1 MNLWFNTHEFHKN
14 KPSIIKHH
22 NTLLMN
28 KLKENPLSKLI
39 GTWKG
44 NAGID
49 LAPKPTEDE
58 NNPYYEILT
67 IKPVDI
73 AIENAEE
80 QELTAVEYQQVVREK
95 SNDKVSHSETGHWIW
110 DKNNKMVMNSFSI
123 PRGVCVLA
131 SGKAETTDNQL
142 TISVYTDKNDSN
154 GGIVQSAFMQK
165 KATTKSFKRT
175 FKITGNTLSYTQE
188 TVVDIYGKVFS
199 HIDENVLTKEL

>member
-1 MNLWFNTHEFHKN
+1 MNE
-14 KPSIIKHH
+14 
-22 NTLLMN
+22 
-28 KLKENPLSKLI
+28 LKKNPLSKLI

-44 NAGID
+44 NTGID

-80 QELTAVEYQQVVREK
+80 QELTAVEYHQVVREK

-110 DKNNKMVMNSFSI
+110 DKNNKTVMNAFSI

-131 SGKAETTDNQL
+131 TGEAETVDNQL
-142 TISVYTDKNDSN
+142 TISVFTDKNDSN

-165 KATTKSFKRT
+165 KASTESFKRT
-175 FKITGNTLSYTQE
+175 FKITDNTLSYTQE

>member
-1 MNLWFNTHEFHKN
+1 
-14 KPSIIKHH
+14 
-22 NTLLMN
+22 MN
-28 KLKENPLSKLI
+28 KLKTNPLAKLI
-39 GTWKG
+39 GVWKG
-44 NAGID
+44 NTGID

-80 QELTAVEYQQVVREK
+80 QELTAVEYHQVVREK

-110 DKNNKMVMNSFSI
+110 DKDNNMIMNGFSI

-131 SGKAETTDNQL
+131 SGDFKATDNQL
-142 TISVYTDKNDSN
+142 TLNVFADGNDAN

-165 KATTKSFKRT
+165 KANTKSFKRT
-175 FKITGNTLSYTQE
+175 FEIKGNTLSYTQE

-199 HIDENVLTKEL
+199 HIDENVLTKEQ

>member
-1 MNLWFNTHEFHKN
+1 
-14 KPSIIKHH
+14 
-22 NTLLMN
+22 MN
-28 KLKENPLSKLI
+28 KLKKNPLSKLI

-44 NAGID
+44 NTGID

-58 NNPYYEILT
+58 NNPYYEVLT

-80 QELTAVEYQQVVREK
+80 QELTAVEYHQLVREK

-110 DKNNKMVMNSFSI
+110 DKDNNMIMNGFSI

-131 SGKAETTDNQL
+131 SGDFTEIDNQVTL
-142 TISVYTDKNDSN
+142 SVFADENNSD

-175 FKITGNTLSYTQE
+175 FKINGNTLSYTQE

-199 HIDENVLTKEL
+199 HIDENVLTKE